1 VKAGPGPVALAISD
15 VDGDGNLEIAVQL
28 GLGQSLALCRY
39 ERAGR
44 VTEVRHVPLPNGRL
58 PGGGPQGW
66 VFPWQSE
73 QQGPGFLV
81 IVPLASQ
88 PFCFVPC
95 KGGEPGAVQ
104 VSPLPGEGVIVS
116 ASRVRTGP
124 PASDLAPRSTRLA
137 VLVNGRG
144 SRVLMLQEKD
154 GKLEAVPNE
163 KPLSF
168 DEQALSLAVADW
180 NLDGV
185 DDLAIV
191 LRNSVSLFFRVPDG
205 FVEGPRFKDLGP
217 FEGTVAAAD
226 FNGDGRPDL
235 LLVTE
240 AHKVRFLLSKVT
252 EPPPPPPEPP
262 KGAGQEKRAAPA
274 KKEDE
279 AAPKA
284 ATPQPA
290 DAADQKPGPRPVP
303 EPKGGK
309 AP

>member
-1 VKAGPGPVALAISD
+1 
-15 VDGDGNLEIAVQL
+15 
-28 GLGQSLALCRY
+28 
-39 ERAGR
+39 
-44 VTEVRHVPLPNGRL
+44 
-58 PGGGPQGW
+58 
-66 VFPWQSE
+66 
-73 QQGPGFLV
+73 
-81 IVPLASQ
+81 
-88 PFCFVPC
+88 
-95 KGGEPGAVQ
+95 
-104 VSPLPGEGVIVS
+104 VIVS

-124 PASDLAPRSTRLA
+124 PPSDLAPRSTRLA

-144 SRVLMLQEKD
+144 SRVLVLQEKD

-191 LRNSVSLFFRVPDG
+191 LRNSVGIFLRVPDG

-240 AHKVRFLLSKVT
+240 THKVRFLLSKVT
-252 EPPPPPPEPP
+252 EPPPPPEPP
-262 KGAGQEKRAAPA
+262 KGAGQEKPGASA
-274 KKEDE
+274 KKEGE
-279 AAPKA
+279 TTPKA
-284 ATPQPA
+284 ATPKPLT
-290 DAADQKPGPRPVP
+290 AADQKPGPRPAP